1 MPVAQALLLQTCIM
15 FMLMGLGMALYR
27 LGILT
32 KRTAQ
37 DLGGMLIK
45 VVLPVVI
52 VRSFWGSFSPE
63 RLQALGITFTLSLAL
78 LCLAILISRT
88 CFRTDGVDEFCAAF
102 SNAGFIGIPLVQ
114 SALGTEAVFF
124 IACFIAQLNALQ
136 WTYGKRRIA
145 RSDQPVSARSVLANP
160 MLVALVIGIALFCL
174 RIPTNPITS
183 GVVDAIAALN
193 TPFAMIVLG
202 VSLAE
207 ADWRSLFTTAR
218 FWTVSIAR
226 LVVIPAASLALL
238 WLLPGSQAIKLAL
251 LIAASAPAGSN
262 AAVFCQQLQQDPRR
276 ASSIVCLSTVLS
288 LATIPTISAIGSLVL

>member
-1 MPVAQALLLQTCIM
+1 MPIAQALLLQTCIM

-63 RLQALGITFTLSLAL
+63 RLQALGITFVLSLAL
-78 LCLAILISRT
+78 LCLAILIART

-160 MLVALVIGIALFCL
+160 MLVALVIGIVLFCL

-202 VSLAE
+202 VSLAG

-218 FWTVSIAR
+218 FWTVSTVR

-262 AAVFCQQLQQDPRR
+262 AAVFCQQLQQDPGR